1 MRKATYGAG
10 VLLMALSAAAT
21 VAAGQPT
28 PPPVVPEIDGGSLTI
43 GLGLLSGSL
52 MILRSRW
59 RSK

>member
-1 MRKATYGAG
+1 MRRAMYGAG
-10 VLLMALSAAAT
+10 LLLVVLSASAT
-21 VAAGQPT
+21 VVAGQPA
-28 PPPVVPEIDGGSLTI
+28 PAPVPEIDGGSLTI

>member
-1 MRKATYGAG
+1 MRKAMYGAG
-10 VLLMALSAAAT
+10 VLLMALSAVAT
-21 VAAGQPT
+21 VAAGQVT
-28 PPPVVPEIDGGSLTI
+28 PPPVPEIDGGSLTL

>member
-1 MRKATYGAG
+1 MRKAMYVAG

-21 VAAGQPT
+21 VAAGQVT
-28 PPPVVPEIDGGSLTI
+28 PPPVPEIDGGSLTL